1 MSTNIIRKLIPTR
14 ADHRAARLLA
24 VAALGLATVGG
35 TATAAHADTGYSLTW
50 SGEYLITAS
59 YDFQNVAVSNGALTG
74 GAPIIQWPAD
84 GGYEQVWRFGYES
97 YNGVYQGAFIQ
108 NAASGLC
115 INTDGVAGDQL
126 DQEICYDGNSNELF
140 NIYGSLG
147 GYDSFQ
153 NTGSGLYLDV
163 NGYSWNEG
171 AAIDL
176 WYENNQPNQT
186 FATVAW

>member
-1 MSTNIIRKLIPTR
+1 MNIRKLIPSR
-14 ADHRAARLLA
+14 IDHRAARLLA
-24 VAALGLATVGG
+24 VAAVGLAGVG
-35 TATAAHADTGYSLTW
+35 ATAGAAQADTGYSVTW
-50 SGEYLITAS
+50 SGGYLITGS
-59 YDFQNVAVSNGALTG
+59 YDFLNVAVSNASTSG
-74 GAPIIQWPAD
+74 GAPIIQWAAD
-84 GGYEQVWRFGYES
+84 NGYEQVWRFGYES

-108 NAASGLC
+108 NENSGLC

-126 DQEICYDGNSNELF
+126 DQEACYVGNSNELF
-140 NIYGSLG
+140 NIYGNLG

-163 NGYSWNEG
+163 SGYSWGEG

-176 WYENNQPNQT
+176 WYQNNQPNQT